1 MAGGLGVESA
11 VEVLPD
17 VTGIDRT
24 FHYLAD
30 EPPALGTIV
39 RVALHGRRVRGWVV
53 AVGTPVPPGVELR
66 PLIEVVSVGPPPQVV
81 DVCRWAAWRW
91 AGRLRTL
98 LVAASPERVVR
109 ALPPAGTPSFLA
121 WRPLLEGTLAERV
134 REALS
139 AGDAV
144 LRLPPA
150 DERQPVVEAALAEL
164 GERALGSR
172 VLVETREDVAHLAA
186 RLRRV
191 GWPVATYPEDWPAAA
206 ASSHVVI
213 GTRNAALA
221 GLTATLTLVL
231 NAHSDAYR
239 SERVPTFDARVIA
252 AERARR
258 AGTPV
263 VFVTPCPSVELL
275 APAGRRLVRLPQSLE
290 RAGWGTVGVL
300 DTRAEDPAEGGYPS
314 QLVAW
319 IREAASA
326 PEAAARGPARGPVVC
341 ILNRV
346 GRARLLT
353 CGSCR
358 AVQRC
363 GRCGAAQVQLTRPPK
378 GEIGVL
384 ICPRCG
390 DEQPAVCPACGSAR
404 LRVARPGVAR
414 AREQLEAVTGLEVGE
429 VSGPRSAVPDT
440 PVLIGTQAAL
450 YRVRSASTVVWL
462 DFDQELLAPRLR
474 AAEEALTL
482 LARSVRLVGGRRRPG
497 SARAT
502 AGGSAAGR
510 VVIRTS
516 MPDHEVVRAAQVGD
530 PGLVLDAE
538 RSRRELLSLPPYS
551 ALALID
557 GDDEAA
563 LEAVVGRLPDSVQA
577 SRLGD
582 GYLVRAAS
590 SDALS
595 DALAALV
602 AHEPAGWA
610 GLRARVEVDPVD
622 V

>member
-17 VTGIDRT
+17 VTGIDRP
-24 FHYLAD
+24 FHYLAE
-30 EPPALGTIV
+30 EPLELGTIV
-39 RVALHGRRVRGWVV
+39 RVALQGRRVRGWVV
-53 AVGTPVPPGVELR
+53 AVGTPVPEGIELR
-66 PLIEVVSVGPPPQVV
+66 SIIEVVSLGPPPLVV
-81 DVCRWAAWRW
+81 EVCRWAAWRF

-109 ALPPAGTPSFLA
+109 AVGPGGRSMSPGRAP
-121 WRPLLEGTLAERV
+121 EGTVADRV
-134 REALS
+134 REAIS

-150 DERQPVVEAALAEL
+150 EERQPVVEAALAEM
-164 GERALGSR
+164 GERALSSL

-186 RLRRV
+186 RLRKV
-191 GWPVATYPEDWPAAA
+191 GWPVATYPEEWTAAA
-206 ASSHVVI
+206 GSSHVVI
-213 GTRNAALA
+213 GTRNAAFA
-221 GLTATLTLVL
+221 PLTPTLTLVL
-231 NAHSDAYR
+231 DAHSEAYR
-239 SERVPTFDARVIA
+239 AERVPTFDARVIA

-275 APAGRRLVRLPQSLE
+275 APVGRRLVTLPPSLE
-290 RAGWGTVGVL
+290 RAGWGMVGVL
-300 DTRAEDPAEGGYPS
+300 DTRSEDPAEGGYPS
-314 QLVAW
+314 KLVSW
-319 IREAASA
+319 IREAAAS
-326 PEAAARGPARGPVVC
+326 PEAAGRGPVVC

-363 GRCGAAQVQLTRPPK
+363 GRCGAAQVQLARPPK

-384 ICPRCG
+384 SCPRCG
-390 DEQPAVCPACGSAR
+390 DEQPAICPACGSAR

-429 VSGPRSAVPDT
+429 VSGPRSPVPGS
-440 PVLIGTQAAL
+440 PVIIGTQAAL

-474 AAEEALTL
+474 AAEGALTL
-482 LARSVRLVGGRRRPG
+482 LARSVRLVGGR
-497 SARAT
+497 SAGR
-502 AGGSAAGR
+502 SAAER

-516 MPDHEVVRAAQVGD
+516 MPDHEVVRAAQLGD
-530 PGLVLDAE
+530 PGLVYEAE
-538 RSRRELLSLPPYS
+538 RARRELLLLPPYA
-551 ALALID
+551 ALARID
-557 GDDEAA
+557 GDDAAA
-563 LEAVVGRLPDSVQA
+563 LAGVVERLPDSVQA
-577 SRLGD
+577 SRVGE

-590 SDALS
+590 PDVLA
-595 DALAALV
+595 DALAVLV
-602 AHEPAGWA
+602 ADEPTGWA
-610 GLRARVEVDPVD
+610 GLSARVEVEPLDL
-622 V
+622 